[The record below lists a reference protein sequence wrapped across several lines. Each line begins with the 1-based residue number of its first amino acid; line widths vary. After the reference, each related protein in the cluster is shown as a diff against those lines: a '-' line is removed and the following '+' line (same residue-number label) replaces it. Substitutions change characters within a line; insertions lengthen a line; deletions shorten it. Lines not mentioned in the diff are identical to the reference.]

1 MTTATVTALPTTP
14 MTKVRPVPPLAKPR
28 PVKLPAV
35 AERTLDSGLRVLA
48 VRRPG
53 VPLAEIRLRVP
64 FAGPSGR
71 GGRAHTAQAQLLGDT
86 LLAGTDRRT
95 AAQLAGDVQALGGQ
109 ISASTDADRLAVG
122 GSVLVSGLPGLLEL
136 LAEVLTSAAYPK
148 RDVVG
153 ERDRLVE
160 ELAIYR
166 SQAAV
171 MAREA
176 LLGRMFGDHPY
187 GRELPTAEEVA
198 GVRAAQLRRLHAAR
212 VAPAGSVLT
221 IVGDL
226 TPARA
231 IGLVEKAMA
240 GWTASST
247 ALTTPALPP
256 VTAGPALLLDRPGAV
271 QTTIRMSGPAPA
283 RTDPDAAAFGLVNL
297 VFGGYFSSRWVAN
310 IREDKGYTYSPSSQV
325 EHPPAGSRVT
335 LSTDVSTPTTAPALL
350 ETVYELGRVATLPVT
365 QAELDQARRYAV
377 GTLAMSTSTQAGLAS
392 TLSQL
397 AGAGLG
403 VEWLREHPARLAA
416 VTVEQALEAGARYL
430 APAGLTTVL
439 VGDVAQVEAPL
450 RTLIDLRLADP
461 EPVGPTA

>member
-1 MTTATVTALPTTP
+1 MTTTT
-14 MTKVRPVPPLAKPR
+14 RPVPALAKPR
-28 PVKLPAV
+28 PVKLPTV

-48 VRRPG
+48 VRRQG
-53 VPLAEIRLRVP
+53 VPLAELRLRVP
-64 FAGPSGR
+64 FAGSGGR
-71 GGRAHTAQAQLLGDT
+71 GGRRHTAQAQLLGDT
-86 LLAGTDRRT
+86 LLAGTARRS
-95 AAQLAGDVQALGGQ
+95 AAQLAADVQALGGQ
-109 ISASTDADRLAVG
+109 LSASTDADRLALG
-122 GSVLVSGLPGLLEL
+122 ASVLVSGLPGLLEVL
-136 LAEVLTSAAYPK
+136 GEVLTSASYPK
-148 RDVVG
+148 RDVIG

-171 MAREA
+171 VAREA
-176 LLGRMFGDHPY
+176 LLHRMYGAHPY
-187 GRELPTAEEVA
+187 GRELPTAAEVGEVKA
-198 GVRAAQLRRLHAAR
+198 SQLRALHAAR
-212 VAPAGSVLT
+212 IAPAGSVLT

-231 IGLVEKAMA
+231 IGLVEAALA
-240 GWTASST
+240 GWTATTT
-247 ALTTPALPP
+247 ADTTPALP
-256 VTAGPALLLDRPGAV
+256 ALARRPALLLDRPGAV
-271 QTTIRMSGPAPA
+271 QTTIRMGGPAPS
-283 RTDPDAAAFGLVNL
+283 RSDPDSAAFGLVNL

-310 IREDKGYTYSPSSQV
+310 IREDKGYTYSPSSSV

-335 LSTDVSTPTTAPALL
+335 VGADVSTPTTAPAVL

-403 VEWLREHPARLAA
+403 VEWLREHPQRLAA
-416 VTVEQALEAGARYL
+416 VTVDDALAAASRYL
-430 APAGLTTVL
+430 APASLTTVL

-450 RTLIDLRLADP
+450 RTVLDLELP
-461 EPVGPTA
+461 

>member
-1 MTTATVTALPTTP
+1 MTTTT
-14 MTKVRPVPPLAKPR
+14 RPVPALAKPR
-28 PVKLPAV
+28 PVKLPTV

-48 VRRPG
+48 VRRQG
-53 VPLAEIRLRVP
+53 VPLAELRLRVP
-64 FAGPSGR
+64 FAGSGGR
-71 GGRAHTAQAQLLGDT
+71 GGRRHTAQAQLLGDT
-86 LLAGTDRRT
+86 LLAGTARRS
-95 AAQLAGDVQALGGQ
+95 AAQLAADVQALGGQ
-109 ISASTDADRLAVG
+109 LSASTDADRLALG
-122 GSVLVSGLPGLLEL
+122 ASVLVSGLPGLLEVL
-136 LAEVLTSAAYPK
+136 GEVLTSASYPK
-148 RDVVG
+148 RDVIG

-171 MAREA
+171 VAREA
-176 LLGRMFGDHPY
+176 LLHRMYGAHPY
-187 GRELPTAEEVA
+187 GRELPTAAEVGEVKA
-198 GVRAAQLRRLHAAR
+198 SQLRALHAAR
-212 VAPAGSVLT
+212 IAPAGSVLT

-231 IGLVEKAMA
+231 IGLVEAALA
-240 GWTASST
+240 GWTATST
-247 ALTTPALPP
+247 ADTTPALP
-256 VTAGPALLLDRPGAV
+256 ALARRPALLLDRPGAV
-271 QTTIRMSGPAPA
+271 QTTIRMGGPAPS
-283 RTDPDAAAFGLVNL
+283 RSDPDSAAFGLVNL

-310 IREDKGYTYSPSSQV
+310 IREDKGYTYSPSSSV

-335 LSTDVSTPTTAPALL
+335 VGADVSTPTTAPALL

-403 VEWLREHPARLAA
+403 VEWLREHPQRLAA
-416 VTVEQALEAGARYL
+416 VTVDDALAAASRYL
-430 APAGLTTVL
+430 APASLTTVL

-450 RTLIDLRLADP
+450 RTVLDLELP
-461 EPVGPTA
+461 